1 MAWRWFAFVVYRR
14 DRSDATGKHPG
25 QDVQAAASRQNTV
38 ADRPSRTLARVGVN
52 LLLGLSA
59 LLVSASVAVPQQRA
73 HRIALF
79 IGNANYPDA
88 STPLPTLVKD
98 ARTLAEEF
106 RRLNFEVD
114 VRENANKDDM
124 KRAIDA
130 LIGKARSGTEVLF
143 YFSGFGLQA
152 GRRSYLIPVDAQIW
166 SEADVT
172 RDGVG
177 VDSVLFEL
185 NRKGAKVK
193 IVVIDAARRNPF
205 ERRYRAS
212 AAPQGLAPLGAP
224 EGTLALFS
232 AAPGSVVN
240 DREGGADNSILVN
253 ELIKELRSPNQ
264 TAEQAF
270 GRTRIGVS
278 RASNAE
284 IVPWVSSSLIEEY
297 YFTPPTQTSQR
308 PSGDPT
314 PSPNPPPSRP
324 PPVDPPQRPTADP
337 TPPPAYDPPPGPPPS
352 NPPSI
357 PDPPIR
363 QAAPSR
369 LNPGQVFRDCGD
381 CPEMV
386 AVPAGSFMMGGT
398 AEYEIPAHRVAIDK
412 PFAIGRYEVTF
423 ADWARCKNEG
433 GCAHSPGDRG
443 WGRDNRPVMDI
454 SWIDAKAFAAWL
466 SKKTGQTYRLPS
478 EAEWEY
484 AARAGTRTPYWWGAD
499 VGSRHANCREC
510 NTGEQ
515 QRTLPVGSFQANAFG
530 LFDMAGNVAEWTE
543 DCWNDNYRGAP
554 ADGSAWAKG
563 QCRLRV
569 LRGGAYDSQPT
580 YLGSGA
586 RFRYDY
592 DVRYSA
598 NGFRLVRDIP

>member
-1 MAWRWFAFVVYRR
+1 MPSASAFRARPIPTAWRGLLRC
-14 DRSDATGKHPG
+14 
-25 QDVQAAASRQNTV
+25 
-38 ADRPSRTLARVGVN
+38 
-52 LLLGLSA
+52 LLGLSA
-59 LLVSASVAVPQQRA
+59 LAVSASAALPQPRA
-73 HRIALF
+73 PRVALF

-106 RRLNFEVD
+106 RRLNFDVD
-114 VRENANKDDM
+114 LRENANKDEM
-124 KRAIDA
+124 RRAIDT
-130 LIGKARSGTEVLF
+130 LIGKTRSGTEVLF

-166 SEADVT
+166 SESDVS
-172 RDGVG
+172 RDGVSI
-177 VDSVLFEL
+177 DYVLFEL

-205 ERRYRAS
+205 ERRYRSS

-232 AAPGSVVN
+232 AAPGAVIN
-240 DREGGADNSILVN
+240 DREGGADNGILVN

-297 YFTPPTQTSQR
+297 YFTPPTQTSGR
-308 PSGDPT
+308 GPDPVTVPT
-314 PSPNPPPSRP
+314 PPAPRP
-324 PPVDPPQRPTADP
+324 PAIEPAPRPAADPAPRPVAEPTPRPVAEP
-337 TPPPAYDPPPGPPPS
+337 TPPPVADPAPQPPPA
-352 NPPSI
+352 
-357 PDPPIR
+357 PDPK
-363 QAAPSR
+363 PSTPVR
-369 LNPGQVFRDCGD
+369 FNPGQVFRDCGD

-386 AVPAGSFMMGGT
+386 AVPAGAFMMGGT
-398 AEYEIPAHRVAIDK
+398 SEHDSPAHRVAIDK

-423 ADWARCKNEG
+423 ADWARCRNEG
-433 GCAHSPGDRG
+433 GCTHNPNDRG
-443 WGRDNRPVMDI
+443 WGRDNRPVIDV

-484 AARAGTRTPYWWGAD
+484 AARAGTRSAYWWGPD
-499 VGSRHANCREC
+499 VGSRRANCRDC
-510 NTGEQ
+510 STGEQ
-515 QRTLPVGSFQANAFG
+515 QRTLPVGTFQANPFG
-530 LFDMAGNVAEWTE
+530 LFDTSGNVAEWIE

-554 ADGSAWAKG
+554 SDGSAWTKG

-569 LRGGAYDSQPT
+569 LRGGAYDSQPA
-580 YLGSGA
+580 YLGSA
-586 RFRYDY
+586 TRFRYDY

-598 NGFRLVRDIP
+598 NGFRLVREIP